1 MSSAAPADAPT
12 PDTGQNPGNAPD
24 DDLASIIESAQRLGV
39 QLDEEGAL
47 QWLAAIAADAA
58 SDDHIV
64 SHESGTFGHRV
75 SMLDFTPRDLERF
88 RRIGAIV
95 EVTGPPAVAESALA
109 LSGSA
114 AQSKIQS
121 FPGDCDYFQRL
132 NIRADTREEAC
143 RIMADLMRDAA
154 RRTATGDPFQFLEAK
169 LGNYPEN
176 CEHGGQ
182 SRKKG
187 TPITWTPAEVE
198 AQSIQLDLADGS
210 TRTLAWHE
218 AALDP
223 GWCKLDW
230 VVADPERK
238 ALSNASNV
246 IDVTWEAPD
255 GEIVPLDGYL
265 DAYFQEVYL
274 DADAMPT
281 FAKVA
286 KFVSDDALDEYVERL
301 ESEGRKYLTK
311 QVNYGKAAKRMYN
324 IFRLSGRHVDAA
336 YVRELF
342 DEPATILYQVWS
354 LLSTLDNA
362 TQPGT
367 SIPIDAVRDQADALI
382 MQVIAELEG
391 EEEAEIVASLMTL
404 RRTLE
409 DQDAGERRSSDLEAA
424 RAHVINLVNTFF
436 RAKLEGVPTI
446 REYIEQMQQ
455 H

>member
-1 MSSAAPADAPT
+1 MSPTPAPT
-12 PDTGQNPGNAPD
+12 ASD
-24 DDLASIIESAQRLGV
+24 DDLARIIDSAERLGV

-47 QWLAAIAADAA
+47 QWLSAIAADAA

-64 SHESGTFGHRV
+64 THESGTFGHRV
-75 SMLDFTPRDLERF
+75 TMLDFTPRDLERF
-88 RRIGAIV
+88 RRIGAVV
-95 EVTGPPAVAESALA
+95 EVTGPPEIAESALA

-132 NIRADTREEAC
+132 NIKADTREEAC
-143 RIMADLMRDAA
+143 HIMADLMRAAA
-154 RRTATGDPFQFLEAK
+154 RRTATGDPFQFLEGK
-169 LGNYPEN
+169 LGNYPSD
-176 CEHGGQ
+176 CVHGGQ
-182 SRKKG
+182 QRKKG
-187 TPITWTPAEVE
+187 TPITWTPAEIE
-198 AQSIQLDLADGS
+198 AESVTLELPDG
-210 TRTLAWHE
+210 TPRDFAWQE

-230 VVADPERK
+230 VVCDPERK

-301 ESEGRKYLTK
+301 EGEVRKYLTK
-311 QVNYGKAAKRMYN
+311 QLNYGKAAKRMYN

-354 LLSTLDNA
+354 LISTLDNA

-367 SIPIDAVRDQADALI
+367 SIPIDSVRDQTDAL
-382 MQVIAELEG
+382 MLQVIAELEG
-391 EEEAEIVASLMTL
+391 EEEGEIVSALMTL

-409 DQDAGERRSSDLEAA
+409 DQSAGERRTSDVEAA
-424 RAHVINLVNTFF
+424 QTRIINLVNTFF
-436 RAKLEGVPTI
+436 RDKLEGVPTI
-446 REYIEQMQQ
+446 RDYIRTMQQ
-455 H
+455 

>member
-1 MSSAAPADAPT
+1 MT
-12 PDTGQNPGNAPD
+12 PD
-24 DDLASIIESAQRLGV
+24 DDIARIRESAARLGV

-47 QWLAAIAADAA
+47 QWLAAIAADAT

-64 SHESGTFGHRV
+64 THESGTFGHRV

-88 RRIGAIV
+88 RRIGQVV
-95 EVTGPPAVAESALA
+95 EVTGPEGVVESALA

-132 NIRADTREEAC
+132 NIKAATREEAC
-143 RIMADLMRDAA
+143 RIMADCMRAAA
-154 RRTATGDPFQFLEAK
+154 RRTSTGDAFQFLEGK
-169 LGNYPEN
+169 LGSYPTD
-176 CEHGGQ
+176 CVHGGVP
-182 SRKKG
+182 RKKG
-187 TPITWTPAEVE
+187 SPISWTPAEIE
-198 AQSIQLDLADGS
+198 AERIELTRADGS
-210 TRTLAWHE
+210 VQTLTWQE

-230 VVADPERK
+230 VVADPARK

-246 IDVTWEAPD
+246 IDVTWESPN
-255 GEIVPLDGYL
+255 GEIVALDGYL

-286 KFVSDDALDEYVERL
+286 QHVSDDALDEYVERL
-301 ESEGRKYLTK
+301 EQEVRKYLTK

-324 IFRLSGRHVDAA
+324 IFRLSGRHLDAA

-354 LLSTLDNA
+354 LISTLDNA
-362 TQPGT
+362 TQPGS
-367 SIPIDAVRDQADALI
+367 SIPIDAVRDQADAL
-382 MQVIAELEG
+382 MLQVIQMLDG
-391 EEEAEIVASLMTL
+391 EEEAEIVSALLGL

-409 DQDAGERRSSDLEAA
+409 DQTAGERRTADVEAA
-424 RAHVINLVNTFF
+424 QARVINLVNTFF
-436 RAKLEGVPTI
+436 RDKLEGVPTI
-446 REYIEQMQQ
+446 REYIRAMQEESA
-455 H
+455 